1 MMLSK
6 VFKFSGFFLIIQLL
20 LFVGVT
26 SASPND
32 KGLALTQL
40 QQQWLKQ
47 HAIIRIGVD
56 AGYAPYAFIDKHGQF
71 QGIAADFATLISK
84 KLGIQFQ
91 LIPGLSWPQIVDAA
105 KNKELD
111 VITTAAKTKDR
122 EEFLSFSQIYIP
134 TPLVIMTRSNDHRIT
149 SAKDLASHKIAL
161 VKKYSSSQKV
171 LSEYPNID
179 IIAVDTPLAGLIAV
193 SSGTADAYIGV
204 LGINTYLSTQ
214 HGISNLKVAS
224 RYDMQHNGQRFGIRK
239 DWAEFA
245 NILDKALNSISIVEK
260 NKIFNRWL
268 PINGLQ
274 TSKLNFT
281 DAEEQWLQ
289 NNPEIKIG
297 IDGNWP
303 PIDFT
308 DANGLAEG
316 INAEYIHLI
325 EQRTGLKINTE
336 YGPTWNKMLERAVK
350 GEIDAVSAI
359 AKSPKRETV
368 WNFSTPYISAPYVIV
383 SHKDNREQIT
393 TVNSLKGKTVA
404 IEKNYKL
411 HEILTKQFPQIKTH
425 LVDNTLAALSTV
437 SRNQADAY
445 IGLQPVILWLVEK
458 KGLLNLKI
466 AADSG
471 FDDEQLHFSFAKNK
485 PLLLNIFNKALKDI
499 SQSEHRAIR
508 QRWLALTDERAKKRI
523 VLSTEERAWLQKHP
537 IVQVGADQN
546 WPPFDFADET
556 GKHQGIAADYLKII
570 SDQLGIQFKVQPD
583 EWKTVLES
591 AKQHDLDVLACTGQ
605 TEERKA
611 YFDFTQPYIEI
622 DTVIVVPKSNQE
634 IKDIVDLAGKKVA
647 LPKNNFV
654 HEQLRNRFPEIQY
667 YFTLSNEEAL
677 QAVSLGQADAYV
689 GNLAV
694 AGHFIQKN
702 LLTNLKIVS
711 QTPFKKTKL
720 SLAIRKDWPELSSM
734 INKVL
739 SNVDQTQHNKIL
751 KSWLPAISMPAMA
764 RKNLQLS
771 KLEKAWIN
779 DHPTILISGDPQWPP
794 TSLFTKQQEYLGIVP
809 DYLKLIS
816 KATGLQFKYKNA
828 GTWDAALEHM
838 TRHEIDVIDG
848 LAPSEE
854 RAKTM
859 LFSEPYLKMQS
870 AIITSDDMGYINDLN
885 DISDKRIAI
894 IKGYI
899 TEQLIARDYPNI
911 NPVRLANSEQG
922 LRALANKEIDAFILD
937 IPTFDYYSRK
947 LGISNLKIAGI
958 TEYSLDIGF
967 GIRKDYP
974 ELQSILNKALK
985 TITKQQRHEI
995 YRKWISVEYVQK
1007 VDYQLILKIIA
1018 IALLILSIL
1027 IIWNRTLVKQIK
1039 RRKIAEQ
1046 GLKVERQRLFDIIEF
1061 LPDPTFVIDQ
1071 HGCVMAWN
1079 KAIESLTGTR
1089 FIDIQGRGNH
1099 AYSKAIYGS
1108 PRPTL
1113 IDLYTDSTMDLSPY
1127 YSHLTQT
1134 GSFYTAETFLNQHN
1148 TGPGVYL
1155 WIQAA
1160 PLCDSDGNSYGAIQT
1175 LKDISQLKKTEQ
1187 QLIDSRKKAEL
1198 ATQAKSEFLANMSHE
1213 IRTPMNAIL
1222 GFTELLEDQ
1231 IESQKHK
1238 NYLSTIK
1245 SAGKSLLML
1254 INDILDLS
1262 KVEAGKMELQLES
1275 VNPHIL
1281 FAEIANIFSIK
1292 MQENNLEFLIEI
1304 DKEIPDCLV
1313 LDGLRLRQVLFN
1325 LLGNAVKFT
1334 RDGHIKMT
1342 AEKKYTEEDHSVLD
1356 LVIKIED
1363 TGMGIPKDQQDKVFR
1378 IFEQK
1383 ADQSIKQYGG
1393 TGLGLSICKRL
1404 TELMNGELLLEST
1417 VGKGSTFSVVLHEI
1431 AVSAQKLE
1439 SEPEAEIELS
1449 RITLEPATILIVD
1462 DIKNNRDV
1470 VKENFAMTKISTVEA
1485 SNGREA
1491 IDLAKQGNIDLIL
1504 MDIRM
1509 PLIGGYE
1516 AADIIKSFSKTPII
1530 ALTASVL
1537 RDEYEKIK
1545 SSNFDGY
1552 LRKPVLRTDLFKEI
1566 CRFLPY
1572 QEQTLEEQQET
1583 VVLSD
1588 QTQAEIAEIIEQLEN
1603 KLVPFWQEIQKSN
1616 RISQIQRFSDMLE
1629 TLADQYQIDLIKQY
1643 NADLKAYMDAFD
1655 IKNMTV
1661 VLSKFNQIVEQLKSF
1676 CRVDEQ

>member
-1 MMLSK
+1 MISQKALR
-6 VFKFSGFFLIIQLL
+6 FNWLIVLLLLL
-20 LFVGVT
+20 LFTEVT
-26 SASPND
+26 YSSPND
-32 KGLALTQL
+32 KDLALSRQ

-47 HAIIRIGVD
+47 HPVIRIGVD
-56 AGYAPYAFIDKHGQF
+56 PSYAPYAFVDKRGQF
-71 QGIAADFATLISK
+71 QGVAADFAALISK

-111 VITTAAKTKDR
+111 VITTAAKTKER

-134 TPLVIMTRSNDHRIT
+134 TPLVIMTRSNDQRI
-149 SAKDLASHKIAL
+149 SSVKDLSSYKIAL
-161 VKKYSSSQKV
+161 VKKYSSSQRV
-171 LSEYPNID
+171 ISEHPDID
-179 IIAVDTPLAGLIAV
+179 IIEVDTPLAGLIAV

-204 LGINTYLSTQ
+204 LGINTFLSTE

-224 RYDMQHNGQRFGIRK
+224 RYDMRHNGQRFGIRK
-239 DWAEFA
+239 DWGELAG
-245 NILDKALNSISIVEK
+245 ILDKALDAIPKVEK

-268 PINGLQ
+268 AVTKQQ
-274 TSKLNFT
+274 TIRLNFT
-281 DAEEQWLQ
+281 DSEQQWLK
-289 NNPEIKIG
+289 NHTEITVG

-303 PIDFT
+303 PIDF
-308 DANGLAEG
+308 ANVKGQPQG
-316 INAEYIHLI
+316 INAEYLRLI
-325 EQRTGLKINTE
+325 EQRTGLKIKTE
-336 YGPTWNKMLERAVK
+336 SGPTWNQMLERAAK
-350 GEIDAVSAI
+350 GKIDVVSAI
-359 AKSPKRETV
+359 AKSPERLTT
-368 WNFSTPYISAPYVIV
+368 WNFSTPYISSPYVIV
-383 SHKDNREQIT
+383 SHKNSHEVIT

-404 IEKNYKL
+404 IENGYKL
-411 HEILTKQFPQIKTH
+411 YEILKQQFPSIKL
-425 LVDNTLAALSTV
+425 LVVKDTLAALTAV
-437 SRNQADAY
+437 SRQQADAY

-466 AADSG
+466 ASDSG
-471 FDDEQLHFSFAKNK
+471 FDDEKLHFSFAKDK
-485 PLLLNIFNKALKDI
+485 PLLLSIFNKALNDI
-499 SQSEHRAIR
+499 SQIEHRAIR
-508 QRWLALTDERAKKRI
+508 QHWLSLTDDRTKKP
-523 VLSTEERAWLQKHP
+523 VELSVEEHLWLKKHP
-537 IVQVGADQN
+537 IIQVGADQN
-546 WPPFDFADET
+546 WPPFEFADET
-556 GKHQGIAADYLKII
+556 GKHLGIAADYLQII
-570 SDQLGIQFKVQPD
+570 SAQLGIQFNVQPN

-591 AKQHDLDVLACTGQ
+591 AKQHNLDLLACTGQ

-622 DTVIVVPKSNQE
+622 DTVIVIPKNNQQ
-634 IKDIVDLAGKKVA
+634 IKDIADLAGKKVA

-654 HEQLRNRFPEIQY
+654 HEQLRSRFPEINY
-667 YFTLSNEEAL
+667 HFTLSNEEAI
-677 QAVSLGQADAYV
+677 QAVSLGKADAYV

-702 LLTNLKIVS
+702 LLTNLKIVN

-720 SLAIRKDWPELSSM
+720 SLAIRKDWPELTRM

-739 SNVDQTQHNKIL
+739 SNVALSQHNKIL
-751 KSWLPAISMPAMA
+751 KTWLPAISMPEML
-764 RKNLQLS
+764 KTQLKLS
-771 KLEKAWIN
+771 NLEKAWIAE
-779 DHPTILISGDPQWPP
+779 HPTILVSGDPQWPP
-794 TSLFTKQQEYLGIVP
+794 TSLFNKQQKYLGIVP

-828 GTWDAALEHM
+828 GTWDSALDHFAQ
-838 TRHEIDVIDG
+838 HEIDMIDG
-848 LAPSEE
+848 LASSKE

-859 LFSEPYLKMQS
+859 LFSDPYLKMQS

-885 DISDKRIAI
+885 DVDDKRIGI

-911 NPVRLANSEQG
+911 KPVLLANSEQG

-958 TEYSLDIGF
+958 TDYSLDIGF
-967 GIRKDYP
+967 GIQKDYP
-974 ELQSILNKALK
+974 ELQSILNKALQ
-985 TITKQQRHEI
+985 TISKQQRHAI
-995 YRKWISVEYVQK
+995 YRKWISVEYIQK
-1007 VDYQLILKIIA
+1007 IDYQLILKIVG
-1018 IALLILSIL
+1018 IALLVLCILV
-1027 IIWNRTLVKQIK
+1027 IWNWTLIQQIK
-1039 RRKIAEQ
+1039 RRKQAEKN
-1046 GLKVERQRLFDIIEF
+1046 LKTERQRLLDIIEF
-1061 LPDPTFVIDQ
+1061 LPDPTFVVDQ
-1071 HGCVMAWN
+1071 NRCIIAWN
-1079 KAIESLTGTR
+1079 KAIEDLTGTL
-1089 FIDIQGRGNH
+1089 FSDIRGQGNY
-1099 AYSKAIYGS
+1099 AYSQAIYGI
-1108 PRPTL
+1108 RRATL
-1113 IDLYTDSTMDLSPY
+1113 IDLYSDPKVNLSST
-1127 YSHLTQT
+1127 YSSLTQD
-1134 GSFYTAETFLNQHN
+1134 GSLYHAENFLEKTN
-1148 TGPGVYL
+1148 TGIGVYL

-1160 PLCDSDGNSYGAIQT
+1160 PLCDSDGHPYGAIQT

-1187 QLIDSRKKAEL
+1187 QLIDSRKKAEQ

-1281 FAEIANIFSIK
+1281 FEEIGNIFSIK

-1304 DKEIPDCLV
+1304 DQQIPDCLV

-1356 LVIKIED
+1356 LLIKIED
-1363 TGMGIPKDQQDKVFR
+1363 TGMGIPKDQQERVFR

-1383 ADQSIKQYGG
+1383 SEQSVKQFGG

-1404 TELMNGELLLEST
+1404 TKLMNGDLTLEST
-1417 VGKGSTFSVVLHEI
+1417 VGKGSTFSLALHEV

-1439 SEPEAEIELS
+1439 TEPVHNRFELS
-1449 RITLEPATILIVD
+1449 HISLAPATVLIVD

-1470 VKENFAMTKISTVEA
+1470 VRENFAMTDITTLEAENGEHAVE
-1485 SNGREA
+1485 
-1491 IDLAKQGNIDLIL
+1491 LAKQGGIDLIL

-1509 PLIGGYE
+1509 PVMGGYE
-1516 AADIIKSFSKTPII
+1516 AADKIKSFSNIPIV

-1572 QEQTLEEQQET
+1572 QELEIEEQEKT
-1583 VVLSD
+1583 IELSELALNAID
-1588 QTQAEIAEIIEQLEN
+1588 EIISQLEN
-1603 KLVPFWQEIQKSN
+1603 KFIPFWQEVQSSN
-1616 RISQIQRFSDMLE
+1616 RISQIQRFSEMLE
-1629 TLADQYQIDLIKQY
+1629 TLAEQYQLDLIKDY
-1643 NADLKAYMDAFD
+1643 NAELKGYMDAFD

-1661 VLSKFNQIVEQLKSF
+1661 VLAQFAKLVEQLKHFSK
-1676 CRVDEQ
+1676 